1 MADPTLADVLSAVEA
16 LRDDIAGIGEMEA
29 NTAPILSDL
38 SKQIAPM
45 QQRLAAIRDDIGV
58 NFGTAR
64 IASPEMLPGSD
75 PLPHLI
81 CSPPM
86 FSGGGR
92 NEADQHG
99 NA

>member
-1 MADPTLADVLSAVEA
+1 V
-16 LRDDIAGIGEMEA
+16 LRDNLDE
-29 NTAPILSDL
+29 
-38 SKQIAPM
+38 
-45 QQRLAAIRDDIGV
+45 R
-58 NFGTAR
+58 R

-86 FSGGGR
+86 FIVGGWDG
-92 NEADQHG
+92 AGQHG